1 MCLRTLPKGDG
12 LRLLLLTCLLCNTG
26 VAHAQRLTGY
36 GIAAGSVWQH
46 DTRATAAFTASASVQ
61 WGLPWI
67 ALLQR
72 SLAELESQSDE
83 ATLQDI
89 SLAVLPSLELWRK
102 RILLAAGPSLHATR
116 RDFVAAADET
126 RKRVVATGV
135 TGLRLPIAGEGVAVE
150 LMARA
155 DALGPSAQFSGL
167 FGLRIRPGA
176 GNTLSLGEPRVP
188 TIVAEQRAIWNDV
201 LMQLILLQQNLESF
215 TRIKEIETG
224 IELEFDQ
231 VVVTVYDDIARVG
244 RVLAAAD
251 PPVTVTVFAPNAGRA
266 GAAVTAG
273 SFPAERLRLQRSA
286 RTYLRVEH

>member
-1 MCLRTLPKGDG
+1 MPKGDE
-12 LRLLLLTCLLCNTG
+12 LRLLLLIYFFCGAG
-26 VAHAQRLTGY
+26 VAHAQRLTSY
-36 GIAAGSVWQH
+36 GVAAGAVWQE

-72 SLAELESQSDE
+72 SLAELETETDE

-89 SLAVLPSLELWRK
+89 SLAVLPALELWRN
-102 RILLAAGPSLHATR
+102 RILLAAGPSLHAIR
-116 RDFVAAADET
+116 RDFVAAPDET
-126 RKRVVATGV
+126 RKSVVATGIA
-135 TGLRLPIAGEGVAVE
+135 GLRLPIAGEGVGVE
-150 LMARA
+150 LMARV
-155 DALGPSAQFSGL
+155 DALEPSTQFSAL
-167 FGLRIRPGA
+167 FGLRIRPGVR
-176 GNTLSLGEPRVP
+176 NTLSLGEPRLP
-188 TIVAEQRAIWNDV
+188 TMVAEQRAIWNDV

-231 VVVTVYDDIARVG
+231 SVVTLYDDVARVG

-251 PPVTVTVFAPNAGRA
+251 PPVVVTVFAPNAGRA

-273 SFPAERLRLQRSA
+273 SFPAERLRLQRDT